1 MTGTPDPL
9 AQVLDDLA
17 RRADDEVAPY
27 EHVRRSLAAAVADG
41 ALPVGTRLPTVRGLA
56 DRLGLAPGTVA
67 RAYRELEADGVV
79 RTEGRKGTF
88 VGDRAPSDAEAA
100 AAAASYAALARRR
113 GLSLAEAQGLVGEHW
128 GPA

>member
-1 MTGTPDPL
+1 MTGARDPLEEVLADLAPDPGG
-9 AQVLDDLA
+9 
-17 RRADDEVAPY
+17 EVAPY
-27 EHVRRSLAAAVADG
+27 EQVRRSLAAAVADG
-41 ALPVGTRLPTVRGLA
+41 VLPVGTRLPTVRGLA
-56 DRLGLAPGTVA
+56 ERLGLAAGTVA

-88 VGDRAPSDAEAA
+88 VGDAAPTDAEAA

-113 GLSLAEAQGLVGEHW
+113 GLSLAEAQGLLGEHW